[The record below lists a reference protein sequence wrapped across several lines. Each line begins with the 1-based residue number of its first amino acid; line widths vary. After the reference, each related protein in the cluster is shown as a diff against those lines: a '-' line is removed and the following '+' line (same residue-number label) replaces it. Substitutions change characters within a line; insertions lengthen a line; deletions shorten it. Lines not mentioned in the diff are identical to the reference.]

1 MGTRKSM
8 YPANLLSALSLSQN
22 MEYEK
27 LTADQLEGLQYVLS
41 GLTERNQILIQ
52 EYYGDCKSLKEIALR
67 YHLTE
72 NRVRQCIAQ
81 ALRILNH
88 SHEKL
93 LYIANGYHAN
103 VRYLTECLEKSESLY
118 KRKVGIDN
126 EQSIFYQNIE
136 RLSLPTRINTA
147 LKKSGVQTVRDLLI
161 WVCAGFR
168 IRNLGATSRT
178 QIIERLSEENLL
190 PETFVPDDL
199 PDMLPRLNV
208 EVEVFRRLNVLII

>member
-1 MGTRKSM
+1 MGRRKSG
-8 YPANLLSALSLSQN
+8 YPANLLAALSQSQDI
-22 MEYEK
+22 EYKE
-27 LTADQLEGLQYVLS
+27 LTADQMEGLRYVLS

-52 EYYGDCKSLKEIALR
+52 EYYKNCNSLREIAQR

-81 ALRILNH
+81 ALRIMGQ

-93 LYIANGYHAN
+93 LYITNGYHSN
-103 VRYLTECLEKSESLY
+103 VQYLIECLEKNESLY

-126 EQSIFYQNIE
+126 EQSIYYQNIE

-147 LKKSGVQTVRDLLI
+147 LNRSGVQTVRDLLI

-168 IRNLGATSRT
+168 IRNLGAISRT

-190 PETFVPDDL
+190 PETYVPDDL
-199 PDMLPRLNV
+199 SNMLPRLNV
-208 EVEVFRRLNVLII
+208 EVEVFRRLNALII